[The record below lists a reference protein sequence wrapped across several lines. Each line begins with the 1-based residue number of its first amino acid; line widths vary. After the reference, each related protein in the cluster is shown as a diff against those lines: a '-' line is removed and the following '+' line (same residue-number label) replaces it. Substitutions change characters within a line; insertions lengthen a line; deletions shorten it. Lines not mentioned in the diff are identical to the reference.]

1 MANLVCKAAFV
12 PGEPGSALPEAATA
26 LGALLPSGMVL
37 RLTLPSSKFFF

>member
-37 RLTLPSSKFFF
+37 NHLNINTAEF